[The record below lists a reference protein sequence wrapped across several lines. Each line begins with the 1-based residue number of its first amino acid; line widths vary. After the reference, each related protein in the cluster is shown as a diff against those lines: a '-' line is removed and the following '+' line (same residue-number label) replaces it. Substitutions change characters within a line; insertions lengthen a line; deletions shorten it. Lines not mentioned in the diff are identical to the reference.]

1 MYRTAILQ
9 IFLNKT
15 IKNVTKIKKILE
27 IISDFKDFVRRT
39 GLEPAPNKTRICP
52 SNIRV
57 YQFRHQRVSFC
68 F

>member
-27 IISDFKDFVRRT
+27 IISDFKDFCAPDRT
-39 GLEPAPNKTRICP
+39 
-52 SNIRV
+52 
-57 YQFRHQRVSFC
+57 
-68 F
+68 